1 MHRITKEHIEQL
13 LAKNLREDG
22 RALDAYRKP
31 VTIEYGISPKTADG
45 SARVRIGNTEVVASV
60 KLHVNA
66 PYPDTADQEILSSVV
81 SYCP

>member
-45 SARVRIGNTEVVASV
+45 VPVSAVATQ
-60 KLHVNA
+60 KLLLV
-66 PYPDTADQEILSSVV
+66 
-81 SYCP
+81 